1 MQRLFR
7 VTAAFVAGLMLMAGI
22 QISPAAAAQA
32 APGVTGPNSYE
43 SPTFGYEV
51 EWADG
56 WEAQADSTTT
66 DDSGDTL
73 YLFNEEIGAGV
84 SITSLTADDR
94 GADAYLDSYRG
105 YLEETYGDLTDGNF
119 ESADPDAPAFIVTY
133 ALDSGTEIDNYVQI
147 TLYKSAVI
155 ITSVRT
161 IAGLGLIAGAL
172 VTTDIQF
179 EGDNLLPSFG
189 TSGEDVTPTPEDD
202 NGNGGN
208 KTDRPVTRDETP
220 EADETPVPDDGLEH
234 YTAPTF
240 GVTLAYDPEIWSEKD
255 NLAADEN
262 KGRDLLLLES
272 VERGIRA
279 NIYFE
284 TYDTATKASDCFDT
298 AISESVGDLAEAT
311 PMEDSRGKPIEGSSR
326 GVKYGAYS
334 FETSSGDT
342 VVAYVECRALP
353 GGAGV
358 FATTLI
364 TDEDSFDDALDATL
378 DILDTVS
385 LDGDSG
391 NSNSS
396 SSKTGKE
403 ETPEADE
410 TPTEETTRGN
420 NGSDAAYE
428 SPTYGFT
435 IDYSND
441 WDINDESSDKG
452 VDQLV
457 LNGPD
462 GITLLVQGYRPGR
475 QDPQACTENYAAS
488 FGDAVGSELN
498 FATNSDTDEPFAGES
513 EFGYYGLY
521 IYENSN
527 GDTRAL
533 YLECGFSPDE
543 DYMVLF
549 AAESSLDSLETLL
562 NEVMPIVKTTN
573 F

>member
-1 MQRLFR
+1 
-7 VTAAFVAGLMLMAGI
+7 
-22 QISPAAAAQA
+22 
-32 APGVTGPNSYE
+32 
-43 SPTFGYEV
+43 
-51 EWADG
+51 
-56 WEAQADSTTT
+56 
-66 DDSGDTL
+66 
-73 YLFNEEIGAGV
+73 
-84 SITSLTADDR
+84 
-94 GADAYLDSYRG
+94 
-105 YLEETYGDLTDGNF
+105 
-119 ESADPDAPAFIVTY
+119 
-133 ALDSGTEIDNYVQI
+133 
-147 TLYKSAVI
+147 
-155 ITSVRT
+155 
-161 IAGLGLIAGAL
+161 
-172 VTTDIQF
+172 
-179 EGDNLLPSFG
+179 
-189 TSGEDVTPTPEDD
+189 
-202 NGNGGN
+202 
-208 KTDRPVTRDETP
+208 VTRDETP

-234 YTAPTF
+234 YTSPTY

-255 NLAADEN
+255 NLAADDN

-284 TYDTATKASDCFDT
+284 TYDTVTKASDCFDT

-311 PMEDSRGKPIEGSSR
+311 PMEDSRGKPIEGSAR
-326 GVKYGAYS
+326 GTKYGAYS

-364 TDEDSFDDALDATL
+364 TDEDSFDDAFDATL
-378 DILDTVS
+378 DILDTVA

-391 NSNSS
+391 SSNNGS

-441 WDINDESSDKG
+441 WDINDESSKNG

-457 LNGPD
+457 LDGPD
-462 GITLLVQGYRPGR
+462 GITLLVQGYDPGR
-475 QDPQACTENYAAS
+475 QDPQACTENYASS
-488 FGDAVGSELN
+488 FGEAVEADVQL
-498 FATNSDTDEPFAGES
+498 ATNSDTDEPFAGES
-513 EFGYYGLY
+513 DFGYYGLY
-521 IYENSN
+521 IYESSN
-527 GDTRAL
+527 GDGRAL
-533 YLECGFSPDE
+533 YLECGLSADG

-549 AAESSLDSLETLL
+549 AAESPLDSLETLL
-562 NEVMPIVKTTN
+562 NEVLPIVKTTN